1 MGKSAQLGLHVWLP
15 DAMEGPTP
23 VSALIHAAT
32 MVTAGIFLVA
42 KCSPLFE
49 LSNVARELIV
59 IVGALT
65 AFFAATVA
73 ITQNDIKKIIA
84 YSTCSQLGYMFMAC
98 GLSAYNVAIFHLM
111 THAFF
116 KALLFL
122 GAGNVIHAMHHEQN
136 IQKMGN
142 CWKKIPC
149 TYTLMWI
156 GSLALS
162 GIFPFA
168 GFYSKDLIIEHA
180 YSTDSFAFVI
190 SLVVAFFT
198 AFYSWRLLLLVFH
211 SQKQSKINIHEAPK
225 IMLIPLLILAFGSV
239 FSGVWGANI
248 LNITSNAFWKSSLVM
263 IDEHGVHNFF
273 IKLLPT
279 LASLSG
285 IALAYLIY
293 QYQVIRQIKSKFLL
307 KFLQNKWYFDEVYEF
322 VIIAPI
328 RFISRLLWKFDVKAI
343 DSFGPNGVV
352 RFSIPML
359 PQASLYFSN
368 FVVVLSIIAVIYA
381 SLVAFAQDDI
391 KKLIAYSS
399 IAHMGIVT
407 AGLFSF
413 CEEGVLGSIFQ
424 MISHGLISAALFLC
438 VGMLYTRTGTLEIAK
453 YFGIVNTM
461 PKFGFMFILFSM
473 ASIGLPGTSGFVA
486 FELMSISLYV
496 LASFNKDSIYSCE
509 AGVKYFTLSALSSCI
524 MLYGMSLLYGYTG
537 QVNFSELGSFLQNHQ
552 ITYGIVFGLV
562 FVLIGLCFK
571 LAIVPFHMWA
581 PDVYQGAPTIVTAF
595 FSTAPKAALVT
606 FLIRL
611 MNEEL
616 VNVKSYVQPIFLY
629 VSALSVLISAFGA
642 LRQQNLKRL
651 LAYSSIGHIGFI
663 FASLS
668 IFTQAGTDSALMYLV
683 IYIITSIGLF
693 SYLVQI
699 DDDDCDIANLSGIGK
714 KRPIVAFHLSVLL
727 LSMSGIPPL
736 AGFFAKFFIFKSLI
750 NSGFIS
756 LSLILVIASVI
767 SCYYYLNI
775 MKVMSFDKA
784 SGNKVAYSRGLF
796 IITSVVSL
804 INLVLFLYVEDLYSL
819 IELKG

>member
-1 MGKSAQLGLHVWLP
+1 MNRVGDFALLIGIFLIYYTFHSLEFAEVFGAADFLGTQNIKAFCCEFKTIHIICILLFIGCMGKSAQLGLHVWLP

-32 MVTAGIFLVA
+32 MVTAGIFLIA

-49 LSNVARELIV
+49 LSSVARELIV

-248 LNITSNAFWKSSLVM
+248 LNITSNAFWKSSLMV

-328 RFISRLLWKFDVKAI
+328 RFMSRLLWKFDVKAI

-352 RFSIPML
+352 R
-359 PQASLYFSN
+359 
-368 FVVVLSIIAVIYA
+368 
-381 SLVAFAQDDI
+381 LVNECS
-391 KKLIAYSS
+391 KSS
-399 IAHMGIVT
+399 IKLQTGYIFDYAFIMFVT
-407 AGLFSF
+407 
-413 CEEGVLGSIFQ
+413 
-424 MISHGLISAALFLC
+424 LI
-438 VGMLYTRTGTLEIAK
+438 I
-453 YFGIVNTM
+453 
-461 PKFGFMFILFSM
+461 
-473 ASIGLPGTSGFVA
+473 
-486 FELMSISLYV
+486 
-496 LASFNKDSIYSCE
+496 
-509 AGVKYFTLSALSSCI
+509 
-524 MLYGMSLLYGYTG
+524 
-537 QVNFSELGSFLQNHQ
+537 
-552 ITYGIVFGLV
+552 
-562 FVLIGLCFK
+562 
-571 LAIVPFHMWA
+571 
-581 PDVYQGAPTIVTAF
+581 
-595 FSTAPKAALVT
+595 
-606 FLIRL
+606 
-611 MNEEL
+611 
-616 VNVKSYVQPIFLY
+616 
-629 VSALSVLISAFGA
+629 GA
-642 LRQQNLKRL
+642 L
-651 LAYSSIGHIGFI
+651 
-663 FASLS
+663 
-668 IFTQAGTDSALMYLV
+668 
-683 IYIITSIGLF
+683 YII
-693 SYLVQI
+693 
-699 DDDDCDIANLSGIGK
+699 GIK
-714 KRPIVAFHLSVLL
+714 
-727 LSMSGIPPL
+727 
-736 AGFFAKFFIFKSLI
+736 
-750 NSGFIS
+750 
-756 LSLILVIASVI
+756 
-767 SCYYYLNI
+767 
-775 MKVMSFDKA
+775 
-784 SGNKVAYSRGLF
+784 
-796 IITSVVSL
+796 
-804 INLVLFLYVEDLYSL
+804 
-819 IELKG
+819 